1 MAWRACLL
9 PPASPVQEEK
19 PLEWFQERLEERR
32 EKRKIE
38 EAEARKVDE
47 EAAAEAEKIRGEFQ
61 AGREVAKKNA
71 EEDSAAAEEQ
81 GAAACLFPQRPPQ
94 EDPIESAS
102 QLPNL
107 IPAGNEARMLTRSM
121 RRRQSE

>member
-1 MAWRACLL
+1 MESLS
-9 PPASPVQEEK
+9 PSPASPVQQEK
-19 PLEWFQERLEERR
+19 SLAWFQERLEERR
-32 EKRKIE
+32 EKRKIK
-38 EAEARKVDE
+38 EAEERKVDE

-61 AGREVAKKNA
+61 AGREVAKKKA
-71 EEDSAAAEEQ
+71 EEDGAAAEEEE
-81 GAAACLFPQRPPQ
+81 GAAACLFAQRPPQ

>member
-1 MAWRACLL
+1 M
-9 PPASPVQEEK
+9 
-19 PLEWFQERLEERR
+19 
-32 EKRKIE
+32 
-38 EAEARKVDE
+38 DE
-47 EAAAEAEKIRGEFQ
+47 VAAAETEKIIGEFQ
-61 AGREVAKKNA
+61 AGREVAKKKA
-71 EEDSAAAEEQ
+71 EEDGAAVEEE
-81 GAAACLFPQRPPQ
+81 GAAACLFPRRPPQ